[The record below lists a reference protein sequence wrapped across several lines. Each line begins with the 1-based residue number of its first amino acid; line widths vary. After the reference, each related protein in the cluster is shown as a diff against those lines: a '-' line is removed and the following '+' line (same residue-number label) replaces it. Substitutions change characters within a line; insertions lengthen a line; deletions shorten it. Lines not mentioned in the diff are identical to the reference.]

1 VAVDLGVNRLA
12 TCSNGKV
19 FENIK
24 PYRKAK
30 KRLARLQRQVS
41 RKKKGSANRK
51 KAIRRLAKL
60 HQRVAHIRHDAL
72 HKITTYLA
80 QKYRV
85 VVMEDLNVSGM
96 LQNHRLACAIADC
109 GFYEFRRQLAY
120 KAKRYGC
127 QLVWVE
133 WLTPRY
139 AIGFI
144 PPASCRCQHRQKM
157 PLHQR
162 VFRCQRCGFEI
173 DRDLNAA
180 LNLLQWYFE
189 CYLKR
194 S

>member
-1 VAVDLGVNRLA
+1 MPTFTCLA
-12 TCSNGKV
+12 
-19 FENIK
+19 I
-24 PYRKAK
+24 
-30 KRLARLQRQVS
+30 
-41 RKKKGSANRK
+41 
-51 KAIRRLAKL
+51 
-60 HQRVAHIRHDAL
+60 
-72 HKITTYLA
+72 
-80 QKYRV
+80 
-85 VVMEDLNVSGM
+85 
-96 LQNHRLACAIADC
+96 
-109 GFYEFRRQLAY
+109 AY